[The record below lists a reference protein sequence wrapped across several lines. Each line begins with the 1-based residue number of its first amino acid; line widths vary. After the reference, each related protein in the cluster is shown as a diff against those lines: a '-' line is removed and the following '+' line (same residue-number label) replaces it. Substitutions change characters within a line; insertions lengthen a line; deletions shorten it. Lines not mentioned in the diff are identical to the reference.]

1 MAKPTS
7 GAKEQMMGRNIE
19 EIIAALPKQRRNRIN
34 RSARKMAGEM
44 VAHADSLAAIRKAFK
59 KTQAE
64 IAAALGLAQNAAH
77 PLDGRRDMR
86 SSTLGRDVD
95 APRGEHGVVIRLKA
109 GAEVGWRPTSH
120 A

>member
-64 IAAALGLAQNAAH
+64 IAAGLGLAQNAVAQ
-77 PLDGRRDMR
+77 LERRSGIWVLAVVR
-86 SSTLGRDVD
+86 VVG
-95 APRGEHGVVIRLKA
+95 APRRGAHVV
-109 GAEVGWRPTSH
+109 
-120 A
+120 